1 MRQAEGG
8 EAATIRFAG
17 PSGWRRCGQSFGSNG
32 PSAAGATALRGGAEA
47 VFPWVPEVG
56 AGDSDSNRLASG
68 HGHGQWNIMRRQSVV
83 RVERLERE

>member
-47 VFPWVPEVG
+47 VFRG
-56 AGDSDSNRLASG
+56 CQR
-68 HGHGQWNIMRRQSVV
+68 SVRGIATRIGSQV
-83 RVERLERE
+83 ATGTVNGI